1 MRTLIFA
8 LSWLV
13 CAGVVALPAIA
24 NAADAANAVEPHPFT
39 AHDLQAMHRLSDPQP
54 SPQGDQVVFVLRSTD
69 FAANKGRSHLVR
81 VGLDGG
87 DLTPLTDGDSSENSP
102 RWSADGKS
110 LYFLSSRSGS
120 SQVWRLDGVA
130 VATAAAPPVQVTHLP
145 LDVGSYRLAPDGRH
159 LVVSLEVFV
168 DCPNLACTKERLDR
182 RAAKGQPSGQL
193 YDQLFV
199 RHWDTW
205 SNGTRSHLFAVAIEG
220 GGEPVDLTRGLDADV
235 PSKPDGGAEEYAI
248 APDGRSVIYTARTAG
263 REEPWSTNFDLY
275 QVPIDGG
282 NASATPKNLTAANL
296 AWDAQPLFSPDGKT
310 LAYLAMTRP
319 GFEADRFR
327 IVLHSLADGR
337 SRVLT
342 EAWDRSPGELFFSPD
357 GKTLYC
363 TAMDVGHAALFAVD
377 VATGKVQT
385 VVRQG
390 SVHSPSWAHGPHPR
404 LVFGLDD
411 LRHPTDLY
419 TARPD
424 GSDLRKITDLNR
436 AEVAAV
442 RMGEPQPF
450 QFTGAQGDTVHGFV
464 VKPVGFDAGKRYP
477 VALLIHGGPQG
488 SFHDEFH
495 YRWNPQIYAGAGY
508 AVVEIDFHGSTG
520 YGQAFTDAIR
530 GHWGD
535 WPLED
540 LQKGL
545 AAALAAHPWM
555 DGDRVGA
562 LGASYGGFMTNWIA
576 GHWPDRF
583 RCLVTHDG
591 IFDQRMMYYAT
602 EELWFPEWEMGG
614 PYWTNPESYERW
626 NPAQFVERWK
636 TPMLIVQGGLDF
648 RIPIT
653 QGLGAFTALQRRGIP
668 SRFLY
673 FPDENH
679 FVLKPANALLWHE
692 TVLGWLDRWLKPGT
706 SAISASSASSGTPAT
721 SAE

>member
-13 CAGVVALPAIA
+13 CAGVFALPGLA
-24 NAADAANAVEPHPFT
+24 AADANPTDPHPFT
-39 AHDLQAMHRLSDPQP
+39 ARDLHGMHRLSEPQP
-54 SPQGDQVVFVLRSTD
+54 SPQGDTVVFVLRSTD
-69 FAANKGRSHLVR
+69 FAANRGRTHLVR
-81 VGLDGG
+81 VGIDGG
-87 DLTPLTDGDSSENSP
+87 GLTPLTEGDSSESSP
-102 RWSADGKS
+102 YFTADGKS
-110 LYFLSSRSGS
+110 LYFLSTRGGS
-120 SQVWRLDGVA
+120 SQVWRLDGPSA
-130 VATAAAPPVQVTHLP
+130 GAQPVQVTHLP
-145 LDVGSYRLAPDGRH
+145 LDVGSFRLAPDGRH

-168 DCPNLACTKERLDR
+168 DCPTLACTKERLDQ

-205 SNGTRSHLFAVAIEG
+205 SNGTRSHLFALPVTGGGG

-235 PSKPDGGAEEYAI
+235 PSKPDGGAEEYHI
-248 APDGRSVIYTARTAG
+248 SPDSRSVVYTARTAN
-263 REEPWSTNFDLY
+263 REEPWSTNFDLFE
-275 QVPIDGG
+275 VALDGSTG
-282 NASATPKNLTAANL
+282 PGAPKNLTAANL

-310 LAYLAMTRP
+310 LAYLAMTRA

-327 IVLHSLADGR
+327 IVLLSLADGR

-342 EAWDRSPGELFFSPD
+342 EAWDRSPGELLFSPD

-363 TAMDVGHAALFAVD
+363 TAMDVGQVGLFAVD
-377 VATGKVQT
+377 VATGKVRT
-385 VVRQG
+385 VVRRG
-390 SVHSPSWAHGPHPR
+390 SVHAPAWVSGRSGGNSGARDGKAR

-411 LRHPTDLY
+411 LSHPVDLY
-419 TARPD
+419 TVRPD
-424 GSDLRKITDLNR
+424 GSDLKKITDVNR
-436 AEVAAV
+436 AELAAV

-450 QFTGAQGDTVHGFV
+450 QFAGAKGDTVHGFI
-464 VKPVGFDAGKRYP
+464 VKPAGFDASKRYP
-477 VALLIHGGPQG
+477 VAFLIHGGPQG

-495 YRWNPQIYAGAGY
+495 YRWNPQVYAGAGY
-508 AVVEIDFHGSTG
+508 AVIQIDFHGSTG
-520 YGQAFTDAIR
+520 YGQAFTDAIT

-545 AAALAAHPWM
+545 AAALAANSWM
-555 DGDRVGA
+555 DGERVGA

-576 GHWPDRF
+576 GNWPDRF

-591 IFDQRMMYYAT
+591 IFDQRMLYYST
-602 EELWFPEWEMGG
+602 EEMWFPEWEMGG
-614 PYWTNPESYERW
+614 PYWKNPETYERW
-626 NPAQFVERWK
+626 NPVHFVERWK
-636 TPMLIVQGGLDF
+636 TPMLIVHGALDF
-648 RIPIT
+648 RIPMT
-653 QGLGAFTALQRRGIP
+653 QGLAAFTALERRGIP

-692 TVLGWLDRWLKPGT
+692 TVLAWLDRWLKPAPTPAG
-706 SAISASSASSGTPAT
+706 SASR
-721 SAE
+721 

>member
-13 CAGVVALPAIA
+13 CAGVVALPAL
-24 NAADAANAVEPHPFT
+24 DATESHPLN
-39 AHDLQAMHRLSDPQP
+39 AHDLHSMHRLSEPQP
-54 SPQGDQVVFVLRSTD
+54 SPQGDSVVFVLRSTD
-69 FAANKGRSHLVR
+69 FAANRGRSHLVR

-87 DLTPLTDGDSSENSP
+87 GLTPLTAGDSSESSP

-110 LYFLSSRSGS
+110 LYFLSTRGGS
-120 SQVWRLDGVA
+120 SQVWRLDGA
-130 VATAAAPPVQVTHLP
+130 SAAGAAAAAAVQVTHLP
-145 LDVGSYRLAPDGRH
+145 LDVGSFRLAPDGRH
-159 LVVSLEVFV
+159 LVLSLEVFV
-168 DCPNLACTKERLDR
+168 DCPDLACTKERLDR
-182 RAAKGQPSGQL
+182 RSAKGQPSGQL

-205 SNGTRSHLFAVAIEG
+205 SNGTRSHLFAVPVEG
-220 GGEPVDLTRGLDADV
+220 EGPPVDLTRGLDADV
-235 PSKPDGGAEEYAI
+235 PSKPSGGAEEYDI
-248 APDGRSVIYTARTAG
+248 SPDSRSVVYTARVAG
-263 REEPWSTNFDLY
+263 RGEPWSTNFDLY
-275 QVPIDGG
+275 QVPLDG
-282 NASATPKNLTAANL
+282 SAAPRNLTAANP
-296 AWDAQPLFSPDGKT
+296 AWDTQPLFSPDGKT

-327 IVLHSLADGR
+327 IVLLSLADGQA
-337 SRVLT
+337 RVLT
-342 EAWDRSPGELFFSPD
+342 EAWDRSPGDLFFSPD

-363 TAMDVGHAALFAVD
+363 TAMDVGQVGLFAVD
-377 VATGKVQT
+377 VATGKVRT
-385 VVRQG
+385 VVRRG
-390 SVHSPSWAHGPHPR
+390 SIHEPAWAPAGGRSRTASAR

-411 LRHPTDLY
+411 LSHPTDLY

-424 GSDLRKITDLNR
+424 GSDVKKITDVNG
-436 AEVAAV
+436 AELAAV
-442 RMGEPQPF
+442 RMGEPHPF
-450 QFTGAQGDTVHGFV
+450 QFTGAKGDTVHGFI
-464 VKPVGFDAGKRYP
+464 VKPADFDAAKRYP
-477 VALLIHGGPQG
+477 VAFLIHGGPQG

-520 YGQAFTDAIR
+520 YGQAFTDDIT

-545 AAALAAHPWM
+545 AAALAANPWM
-555 DGDRVGA
+555 DGERVGA
-562 LGASYGGFMTNWIA
+562 LGASYGGFMTNWIE

-591 IFDQRMMYYAT
+591 IFDQRMMYYSS

-614 PYWTNPESYERW
+614 PYWKNPEAYERV

-636 TPMLIVQGGLDF
+636 TPMLVVHGGLDF
-648 RIPIT
+648 RIPMT
-653 QGLGAFTALQRRGIP
+653 QGLAAFTALERQGIP

-692 TVLGWLDRWLKPGT
+692 TVLAWLDRWLKPV
-706 SAISASSASSGTPAT
+706 PA
-721 SAE
+721 AAAK

>member
-1 MRTLIFA
+1 MRTLILA
-8 LSWLV
+8 VSWLV
-13 CAGVVALPAIA
+13 CAGVVALPALGA
-24 NAADAANAVEPHPFT
+24 NTASPAPHPFT
-39 AHDLQAMHRLSDPQP
+39 ARDLHSMHRLSDPQP
-54 SPQGDQVVFVLRSTD
+54 SPKGDPVVFVLRTTD
-69 FAANKGRSHLVR
+69 FAANKGRTHLVR
-81 VGLDGG
+81 VALDGSG
-87 DLTPLTDGDSSENSP
+87 LTPLTDGSSSESDP

-110 LYFLSSRSGS
+110 LYFLSARSGS
-120 SQVWRLDGVA
+120 SQVWRF
-130 VATAAAPPVQVTHLP
+130 AANPIPGGEPVQVTNLP
-145 LDVGSYRLAPDGRH
+145 LDVGSYRVAPDGRH

-205 SNGTRSHLFAVAIEG
+205 SNGTRSHLFAVPLGG

-235 PSKPDGGAEEYAI
+235 PSKPSGGIEEYDI
-248 APDGRSVIYTARTAG
+248 SPDGRSVIFSARAAG

-275 QVPIDGG
+275 QVPMDGSG
-282 NASATPKNLTAANL
+282 TPKNLTAANP
-296 AWDAQPLFSPDGKT
+296 AWDTQPIFSPDGKT
-310 LAYLAMTRP
+310 LAYLAMSRP

-327 IVLHSLADGR
+327 IVLLSLADGR

-342 EAWDRSPGELFFSPD
+342 EDWDRSPGELFFSPD
-357 GKTLYC
+357 GRTLYC
-363 TAMDVGHAALFAVD
+363 TAMDVGHVALFAVD
-377 VATGKVQT
+377 VATGKVRT

-390 SVHSPSWAHGPHPR
+390 SVHGPALVGGTNGR
-404 LVFGLDD
+404 LLFGLDD

-419 TARPD
+419 TARLD
-424 GSDLRKITDLNR
+424 GSDLKKITDVNR
-436 AEVAAV
+436 AEIAAV
-442 RMGEPQPF
+442 SMGEPQPF
-450 QFTGAQGDTVHGFV
+450 QFTGAKGDTVHGFV
-464 VKPVGFDAGKRYP
+464 VKPVGFDPAQRYP
-477 VALLIHGGPQG
+477 VAFLIHGGPQG

-495 YRWNPQIYAGAGY
+495 YRWNPQVYAGAGY
-508 AVVEIDFHGSTG
+508 AVVQIDFHGSTG

-545 AAALAAHPWM
+545 AAALAANPWM
-555 DGDRVGA
+555 DGDKVGA

-576 GHWPDRF
+576 GNWPDRF

-591 IFDQRMMYYAT
+591 IFDQRMMYYST

-614 PYWTNPESYERW
+614 PYWTNPESYERF
-626 NPAQFVERWK
+626 NPARFVERWK
-636 TPMLIVQGGLDF
+636 TPMLVVQGGLDF
-648 RIPIT
+648 RIPMT
-653 QGLGAFTALQRRGIP
+653 QGIAAFTALQRRGIP

-692 TVLGWLDRWLKPGT
+692 TVLGWLDRWLK
-706 SAISASSASSGTPAT
+706 AAPA
-721 SAE
+721 AQ